1 MSYEAVQAVLERT
14 VTDPSFRT
22 RLFTQPEEAL
32 AEYELNPDENSAL
45 RELCVDAGQ
54 SESAAL
60 DRRETKKVLPF
71 WLTGGLKTE
80 TLRVLLNGVSAQRPT
95 HSVFLG
101 GEQLPLEARM
111 GGVFLGFLCATLL
124 IVV

>member
-32 AEYELNPDENSAL
+32 AEYELNADESGAL

-71 WLTGGLKTE
+71 WLTGGL
-80 TLRVLLNGVSAQRPT
+80 
-95 HSVFLG
+95 
-101 GEQLPLEARM
+101 
-111 GGVFLGFLCATLL
+111 
-124 IVV
+124 

>member
-22 RLFTQPEEAL
+22 RLFTQPDQAL
-32 AEYELNPDENSAL
+32 AEYELTSDENGAL
-45 RELCVDAGQ
+45 RDLYVDASH

-71 WLTGGLKTE
+71 WLTGGL
-80 TLRVLLNGVSAQRPT
+80 
-95 HSVFLG
+95 
-101 GEQLPLEARM
+101 
-111 GGVFLGFLCATLL
+111 
-124 IVV
+124 

>member
-22 RLFTQPEEAL
+22 RLFTQPDEAL
-32 AEYELNPDENSAL
+32 ADYELSSEENSAL

-54 SESAAL
+54 SDSAAL

-71 WLTGGLKTE
+71 WLTGGL
-80 TLRVLLNGVSAQRPT
+80 
-95 HSVFLG
+95 
-101 GEQLPLEARM
+101 
-111 GGVFLGFLCATLL
+111 
-124 IVV
+124 

>member
-22 RLFTQPEEAL
+22 RLFTQPADAL

-71 WLTGGLKTE
+71 WLTGGL
-80 TLRVLLNGVSAQRPT
+80 
-95 HSVFLG
+95 
-101 GEQLPLEARM
+101 
-111 GGVFLGFLCATLL
+111 
-124 IVV
+124 